1 MSSDKEYR
9 TSEGLGYDMR
19 MKPEVIVKFKLVVKL
34 PAASVGLLYHCNQR
48 GKFFLFRNDST
59 VFSMK
64 KRLTSGAIEH
74 DMEVYSTNVKR
85 NYHPCE
91 VTKYLN
97 INNMPKKLAH

>member
-1 MSSDKEYR
+1 
-9 TSEGLGYDMR
+9 
-19 MKPEVIVKFKLVVKL
+19 
-34 PAASVGLLYHCNQR
+34 
-48 GKFFLFRNDST
+48 
-59 VFSMK
+59 MK

-74 DMEVYSTNVKR
+74 YFFKDMEVYSTNVKR